1 MSVTQKQQQQQQ
13 QQEKDKLPI
22 VGFLDTLAAVASI
35 QERADTLQ
43 IQLQQQEE
51 QQPQQDTCRNSSSSR
66 NYEKGSSISS
76 GGSVV
81 TESISAQSSSMNT
94 NSSATAGMD
103 HQQGFISNDTIT
115 PSESASNVSNG
126 MFLNNLPRYQSS
138 LAAASKNGGGG
149 GGRTTLTPM
158 IQSTCINSNA
168 AANEYDRIL
177 QSEERRRLRNR
188 EAAQRY
194 RHKQVERMDELEQ
207 RIHQLEQ
214 QNEEMRHELLG
225 LEQIKEEME
234 EILKKRSTNC
244 IHNK

>member
-1 MSVTQKQQQQQQ
+1 
-13 QQEKDKLPI
+13 
-22 VGFLDTLAAVASI
+22 
-35 QERADTLQ
+35 
-43 IQLQQQEE
+43 
-51 QQPQQDTCRNSSSSR
+51 
-66 NYEKGSSISS
+66 
-76 GGSVV
+76 
-81 TESISAQSSSMNT
+81 MNT
-94 NSSATAGMD
+94 NSSATARMD
-103 HQQGFISNDTIT
+103 PQGFISNDTIT

-126 MFLNNLPRYQSS
+126 MFLNNLPRYESS
-138 LAAASKNGGGG
+138 LAAASKNG

-158 IQSTCINSNA
+158 IQSTSINSNA

-225 LEQIKEEME
+225 LEQLKEEME